1 MSHLFLFLL
10 FGASLL
16 SSSEGKCDTNST
28 VKHRNARFSSLI
40 IYKSSSKKIHKP
52 SYLNPAAVQICQ
64 SQCQK
69 GWISYKG
76 RCYMLIE
83 KRMTWT
89 QAERACWTRREG
101 SHLTSITS
109 AAENKFLHKLAQRRK
124 ETQFW
129 TGGTYQKASGLS
141 LKWTDGSLPVFIQ
154 QPVSSLLRTFKGLF
168 QRLLNIKF
176 CLTLN
181 TGG

>member
-10 FGASLL
+10 FGASFL
-16 SSSEGKCDTNST
+16 SSSEGKCDNNST

-40 IYKSSSKKIHKP
+40 IYKPKKIHNL
-52 SYLNPAAVQICQ
+52 SYLKPPAIQICQ
-64 SQCQK
+64 SKCQK
-69 GWISYKG
+69 DWISYKG
-76 RCYMLIE
+76 HCYMLIE

-89 QAERACWTRREG
+89 QAERACWARREG

-109 AAENKFLHKLAQRRK
+109 AAENVFLHQLAQRVK
-124 ETQFW
+124 ETRFW
-129 TGGTYQKASGLS
+129 TGGTYQKASGSS
-141 LKWTDGSLPVFIQ
+141 LKWADGSLTVFIQ
-154 QPVSSLLRTFKGLF
+154 NPVSSLLRTFKGLF
-168 QRLLNIKF
+168 HRVLNIKF

>member
-16 SSSEGKCDTNST
+16 SSSEGKCDNNST

-40 IYKSSSKKIHKP
+40 IYKPSSKKIYKP
-52 SYLNPAAVQICQ
+52 SYLNPPAMQICQ
-64 SQCQK
+64 SQCPK

-76 RCYMLIE
+76 RCYLLIE

-124 ETQFW
+124 ETRFW

-141 LKWTDGSLPVFIQ
+141 LKWTDGSLTVFIQ
-154 QPVSSLLRTFKGLF
+154 QPVSSLLRTFRGLL
-168 QRLLNIKF
+168 QKLLNVKF